1 MEEQTWNYSGEFLK
15 RAKIIISDKQIL
27 LENRELSFMRF
38 PWQFFVILQA
48 VFYAFMPTIQEFA
61 SNYEELLK
69 QYCLFLTK
77 EASESVGCRGSV
89 L

>member
-1 MEEQTWNYSGEFLK
+1 MEEQTWNYSGEFFK

-38 PWQFFVILQA
+38 PCHI
-48 VFYAFMPTIQEFA
+48 
-61 SNYEELLK
+61 
-69 QYCLFLTK
+69 FLVWVTGTQINSAK
-77 EASESVGCRGSV
+77 R

>member
-38 PWQFFVILQA
+38 P
-48 VFYAFMPTIQEFA
+48 
-61 SNYEELLK
+61 
-69 QYCLFLTK
+69 
-77 EASESVGCRGSV
+77 CRYGAHRRYIDRIRHV
-89 L
+89 CR

>member
-38 PWQFFVILQA
+38 PWQAL
-48 VFYAFMPTIQEFA
+48 PEKTH
-61 SNYEELLK
+61 ELK
-69 QYCLFLTK
+69 HF
-77 EASESVGCRGSV
+77 
-89 L
+89 

>member
-38 PWQFFVILQA
+38 PCRFIYGLFGVFPTFVSGIIIKKNPHHPRHLR
-48 VFYAFMPTIQEFA
+48 
-61 SNYEELLK
+61 LK
-69 QYCLFLTK
+69 
-77 EASESVGCRGSV
+77 S
-89 L
+89 

>member
-38 PWQFFVILQA
+38 PCRNFRENACIRTTLGRGILKKTAERLHFLIGFVIF
-48 VFYAFMPTIQEFA
+48 VRYFMDGF
-61 SNYEELLK
+61 
-69 QYCLFLTK
+69 
-77 EASESVGCRGSV
+77 V
-89 L
+89 